1 MTDVTR
7 TPAVGVTRVRLS
19 LRSAL
24 ALVFG
29 LALTILLLE
38 MAADAQRVIAWIL
51 CAAAVAA
58 LVYPAIEWL
67 AHFRFIPRGL
77 AVLITVF
84 VMLGAIG
91 FIGYRIVDDVTDAM
105 TALQDAAPSR
115 AADLERDSDFFRE
128 IRLEERVTSL
138 VDTIPERLAG
148 GEAPEAIRSAASRG
162 VAFLAGVILTIFFV
176 LYGKRL
182 YDGAVGLV
190 EDPEARRRTDSV
202 VRTGS
207 RHALFFT
214 RVKIWEAVVEGL
226 LAYGIA
232 RAAGVPGPAA
242 LGVWFGLW
250 SIVPVAGIVIGAL
263 PVVIFAGSHTMSR
276 ALVVTLCFVA
286 IGIADMLIN
295 RWLHRRAVDPGSFL
309 IVLAGFG
316 GLELYGLAGALLFIL
331 AVIFALA
338 IIGELGPEEVAE
350 VLAVQPGD
358 DEPKLIIPGQ
368 EDDESKLIIP
378 GQE

>member
-7 TPAVGVTRVRLS
+7 TPAVAVTRVRLS
-19 LRSAL
+19 FRSAL

-29 LALTILLLE
+29 LALTVLLLE
-38 MAADAQRVIAWIL
+38 MAADAQRVIAWVL

-58 LVYPAIEWL
+58 LVYPAVEWL
-67 AHFRFIPRGL
+67 AQFRFIPRGI
-77 AVLITVF
+77 AVLITVV
-84 VMLGAIG
+84 VMLGALG
-91 FIGYRIVDDVTDAM
+91 FVGYRIVDDVTDAM
-105 TALQDAAPSR
+105 TALQEAAPSR
-115 AADLERDSDFFRE
+115 AAELERDSDFFRE
-128 IRLEERVTSL
+128 INLEERVTRF

-148 GEAPEAIRSAASRG
+148 GEAPEVIRSAASRG

-176 LYGKRL
+176 LYGRRL
-182 YDGAVGLV
+182 FDGAVGLI
-190 EDPEARRRTDSV
+190 EDPHGRRRADSV
-202 VRTGS
+202 LRNGS
-207 RHALFFT
+207 GHALFFT

-226 LAYGIA
+226 LAYVIA

-242 LGVWFGLW
+242 LGVWFALW

-263 PVVIFAGSHTMSR
+263 PVVIFAGSETMQR
-276 ALVVTLCFVA
+276 AIVVTLCFVA

-331 AVIFALA
+331 GVIFAVA

-350 VLAVQPGD
+350 VLAVQAGAE
-358 DEPKLIIPGQ
+358 EPKLIIPGP
-368 EDDESKLIIP
+368 E
-378 GQE
+378 